1 MMRKFSALYVGLLV
15 IATQSAFANSYTFD
29 DRTDFSY
36 TPLSVGF
43 TLLVD
48 YGEYQFIPN
57 KDGALMNCLQATN
70 DVATSIANKEG
81 REIRAIEPQ
90 NIQSQVS
97 RNGLTGITS
106 CKTRTSVYWQT
117 LVSGSLNE

>member
-1 MMRKFSALYVGLLV
+1 MKLNHLAIIS
-15 IATQSAFANSYTFD
+15 TAFIFASSYAAAETFTFD

-36 TPLSVGF
+36 APSNVGF

-57 KDGALMNCLQATN
+57 KDAALMNCLQATN
-70 DVATSIANKEG
+70 DVAVSIANKGG
-81 REIRAIEPQ
+81 REIRAIEPS

-106 CKTRTSVYWQT
+106 CKTHSNVYWQ
-117 LVSGSLNE
+117 SISNPHN